1 MSDGRV
7 WAFECLETGQTVG
20 HVTRHHAVS
29 CVYRGWSRLLTVRTA
44 RGGDEAKVEGLLAG
58 ADDYVAKPF
67 NARELI
73 ARGMSISRL

>member
-1 MSDGRV
+1 MSHGMIPK
-7 WAFECLETGQTVG
+7 LTG
-20 HVTRHHAVS
+20 
-29 CVYRGWSRLLTVRTA
+29 RTA

-73 ARGMSISRL
+73 ARGELVDRRWKFLG